1 MGPPPNYVAYGDPD
15 FRGFA
20 SLQNVGGPARA
31 IGILMMIII
40 PLDAASVLV
49 GFGVRSKARNFLDG
63 VITESAF
70 KRSFGLSVII
80 SSLTSLAMLAAFVL
94 TIVWMFRMAK
104 NQQAMGRIGTWV
116 PGWAIGGWFLP
127 PCVLYVIPY
136 LMMRDL
142 WKSSDPNPSPE
153 WKKNPVAPIV
163 TIWWVLYGLL
173 PILFIT
179 VTFGTSN
186 IRGQTTLNAAK
197 NLNDTFAASTV
208 SAIVQIAAGVA
219 YLMLVRQLTSRHKLT
234 IHET

>member
-1 MGPPPNYVAYGDPD
+1 MAPPPNYVAYGDPNY
-15 FRGFA
+15 RGFA
-20 SLQNVGGPARA
+20 SLQNVGGIARV

-49 GFGVRSKARNFLDG
+49 GFGLRSKARDFLG
-63 VITESAF
+63 GIITEAAF
-70 KRSFGLSVII
+70 KRSFGLSVVI
-80 SSLTSLAMLAAFVL
+80 SSATSLAMLATFVL

-116 PGWAIGGWFLP
+116 PGWAVGGWFLP

-142 WKSSDPNPSPE
+142 WKSSDPNSGPD
-153 WKKNPVAPIV
+153 WKKNPVAPLV
-163 TIWWVLYGLL
+163 TVWWVLYGLL

-186 IRGQTTLNAAK
+186 IRGETTLNAAK
-197 NLNDTFAASTV
+197 NLNDTFVASTL
-208 SAIVQIAAGVA
+208 SSIVQIAAGVA
-219 YLMLVRQLTSRHKLT
+219 YLMLVRELTARHKLV
-234 IHET
+234 INEA